1 MYLDT
6 GLDGLGKFSLK
17 KSLKKVTKAVKKVAL
32 LPVTATKY
40 GIIKPLQRS
49 KTLRKVALIG
59 TAGAALYFGGPL
71 VKAAASKLMSGGKT
85 AAPAIASGSSADY
98 APEPEYGD
106 TTGYEGQ
113 SAATIPQTQVFT
125 PNLFSTAEQAVK
137 TAARLTALRKPST
150 SNAAPSYDS
159 TDEGGQQ
166 SQPASTSIMPSM
178 NTGLMIG
185 AGVGLVAL
193 VLMMRKK

>member
-49 KTLRKVALIG
+49 KTLRKAALIG
-59 TAGAALYFGGPL
+59 ATGAALWFGGPL
-71 VKAAASKLMSGGKT
+71 VASGAGKLFGGGKK
-85 AAPAIASGSSADY
+85 PATLPQGGADSASY
-98 APEPEYGD
+98 LPESESGD

-113 SAATIPQTQVFT
+113 DAAMIPAQKPFT
-125 PNLFSTAEQAVK
+125 PDLFTNVERGVK
-137 TAARLTALRKPST
+137 VVSALRQKPPTQKVLPQSG
-150 SNAAPSYDS
+150 PDSYMQ
-159 TDEGGQQ
+159 EPQ
-166 SQPASTSIMPSM
+166 SIDASIMPSM
-178 NTGLMIG
+178 NTSLIIG
-185 AGVGLVAL
+185 AGVGLLAL
-193 VLMMRKK
+193 VLMMRKKK